1 MKRTFLF
8 IIGCFLIF
16 LSYSRDMVITKLNQ
30 SPIMIGNRSL
40 KVGDTFSD
48 TDVISWSSKK
58 QDMKAKPKSGGLP
71 RHYSAAA
78 FKSKSQHNIS
88 IQQYLKYLNKT
99 NKPSTQDIGD
109 LYLQKSEKS
118 DKYPE
123 KRIALVI
130 GNSIYGLLG
139 RDLDCPISDAEDVT
153 STLNELGFDSY
164 TLYDATNVDFHSA
177 LMKFSN
183 VASAEGYDVA
193 LFYYCGHGSQNDG
206 KNYLLPC
213 DAKNDSPE
221 DLSTWISF
229 DAVFESLSET
239 GCKTKLAFLDACRNA
254 PRWQSQDKA
263 SRLDQYDTMGSL
275 VVYST
280 ANNMEA
286 LGEQE
291 EESRN
296 TPFGAAFLESV
307 LKPSENISLTI
318 KSISESV
325 RERTEYYTKYGESPR
340 QVYTFG
346 VGDVDFSFVKGVNL
360 EALFQRTNSDLS
372 KNNPEM
378 AIADL
383 CIIRDNY
390 NYLDSIQQQEF
401 NSLILDTNEKL
412 LCSNSYLVSIEDTKI
427 IPKVDIFQILIEKG
441 IRFRKIPTL
450 RWPEDSI
457 YTIKYK
463 PSSRFV
469 DFNTPFISDF
479 VINQSHSDLVFY
491 DRDEDL
497 MNLIDLDRNVT
508 VSSFEDMPFSSIGT
522 YPLALNNNADK
533 LIYQGGGKYEESVW
547 LLNYKDNS
555 RLDLNTTTQYDYY
568 NHFTLASFSPNDSLF
583 FISDNSSIIVY
594 DSYTA
599 NIIHTFSYSLC
610 DTIFWDGNNN
620 LCISFQDH
628 LYRWK
633 IKENSFMKIKKL
645 SQKLVD
651 LAISDDLQKIG
662 ALCRN
667 GDLLVFDKSF
677 NQIKSTKVSI
687 IEPDVISFSPDSK
700 SLWILSGYYKILCI
714 DLNTLQSV
722 ILYDGY
728 KHNAYG
734 NDCYDINADDY
745 IIATWPSYIYM
756 TPDNKYCITYF
767 YYGFDNLK
775 IFSIPT
781 KSEIEL
787 DMSLLSEY
795 YQRDIVYDGR
805 LLDED
810 IDFMFN
816 RIFVERDYTFE
827 EQIVELSIK
836 KISRDKST
844 IVEGYTD
851 GTIKV
856 FSSNLPSRFLELMK
870 PNEGV

>member
-1 MKRTFLF
+1 MRRVFSIVLLTSLCLF
-8 IIGCFLIF
+8 A
-16 LSYSRDMVITKLNQ
+16 YSRDMVITKLNQ

-48 TDVISWSSKK
+48 AEVISWSSKK

-109 LYLQKSEKS
+109 LYLQKSEKR

-123 KRIALVI
+123 RRIALVI

-153 STLNELGFDSY
+153 STLNELGFDTY

-296 TPFGAAFLESV
+296 TPFGAAFLESA

-346 VGDVDFSFVKGVNL
+346 VGDVDFSFVPENNFESECNKARRYIA
-360 EALFQRTNSDLS
+360 ED
-372 KNNPEM
+372 NPEM
-378 AIADL
+378 AIVFL
-383 CIIRDNY
+383 NQLKEHY
-390 NYLDSIQQQEF
+390 SFLDSIQQSEYKSIV
-401 NSLILDTNEKL
+401 NNVHDKL
-412 LCSNSYLVSIEDTKI
+412 LCSNAYLVSIEDSGSIKKDNKFDHLKGKNNKFI
-427 IPKVDIFQILIEKG
+427 RIPYDINDQIFYLPDE
-441 IRFRKIPTL
+441 T
-450 RWPEDSI
+450 DSI
-457 YTIKYK
+457 EAFVRSRGDTIY
-463 PSSRFV
+463 F
-469 DFNTPFISDF
+469 SDF
-479 VINQSHSDLVFY
+479 VVNQLGSHISFY
-491 DRDEDL
+491 DDKNT
-497 MNLIDLDRNVT
+497 MALIDLNKGHC
-508 VSSFEDMPFSSIGT
+508 FSLFNDNDYPYYAI
-522 YPLALNNNADK
+522 PLALNNKADK
-533 LIYQGGGKYEESVW
+533 LVYFGGDDYHRSEKMFDC
-547 LLNYKDNS
+547 KTNS
-555 RLDLNTTTQYDYY
+555 RNDLDLPADYY
-568 NHFTLASFSPNDSLF
+568 DDGYGVYGRDIVSFSPNDSLF
-583 FISDNSSIIVY
+583 FFTNGTKVLVYKSSTL
-594 DSYTA
+594 DL
-599 NIIHTFSYSLC
+599 IHTFNYNEC
-610 DTIFWDGNNN
+610 DTVFWDENNY
-620 LCISFQDH
+620 LSISSCGVI
-628 LYRWK
+628 YRWS
-633 IKENSFMKIKKL
+633 IKESSFIQTINT
-645 SQKLVD
+645 SINFVD
-651 LAISDDLQKIG
+651 LAISDNLQKVAAISLKG
-662 ALCRN
+662 EVSFF
-667 GDLLVFDKSF
+667 DLFSGNVV
-677 NQIKSTKVSI
+677 STRISI
-687 IEPDVISFSPDSK
+687 DTPDYILFSPDNQ
-700 SLWILSGYYKILCI
+700 SLWITSRYYKTICI
-714 DLNTLQSV
+714 DVSNLQAQILNEELESF
-722 ILYDGY
+722 IGPDFS
-728 KHNAYG
+728 
-734 NDCYDINADDY
+734 C
-745 IIATWPSYIYM
+745 SFMYM
-756 TPDNKYCITYF
+756 TPDNKYCITYLQEIASVYGTEIDFDKFRIYDVKTKAELDFDKDLLNHYF
-767 YYGFDNLK
+767 YKISDDNLSYAD
-775 IFSIPT
+775 IC
-781 KSEIEL
+781 
-787 DMSLLSEY
+787 DMFD
-795 YQRDIVYDGR
+795 RIIVS
-805 LLDED
+805 
-810 IDFMFN
+810 F
-816 RIFVERDYTFE
+816 DYLN
-827 EQIVELSIK
+827 QGPQLSIK
-836 KISRDKST
+836 KYSRDEST

-851 GTIKV
+851 GTIKLI
-856 FSSNLPSRFLELMK
+856 SANAPNEFLELMK
-870 PNEGV
+870 PIEGV